1 MNENNVMNS
10 NELRIWNYVYD
21 VNEKVSRVE
30 QISSYNICDLTT
42 ISSKRGILHTSDIY
56 PIPLTEEWLLKFGF
70 VITANDETDIMMKH
84 VNDHRMQVDIE
95 KSGDK
100 EVSVFFCN
108 TWMPHIKYL
117 HQLQNLYFALNG
129 EELEIKL

>member
-70 VITANDETDIMMKH
+70 VLKMDNYNWNAAIGKNAIWDFKLALRFSDEIGWFYNSKAT
-84 VNDHRMQVDIE
+84 
-95 KSGDK
+95 
-100 EVSVFFCN
+100 
-108 TWMPHIKYL
+108 PIKYV
-117 HQLQNLYFALNG
+117 HQLQNLYFALNA